1 MISYGKQNISQED
14 IESVV
19 KVLNSDFLTQGPKVP
34 EFEQAL
40 SLSCN
45 AKFCTAVTNA
55 TAALHL
61 ALLSID
67 VGPGD
72 IVWTTPITFAATAN
86 AIRLTGADIMFI
98 DIDITTFNIDPL
110 TIEKKLHQTQ
120 KSELPKAIIA
130 VHMAGSSVNMKK
142 LHQACQAYN
151 IKLIE
156 DASHALG
163 ATSNGALTGSCAFSD
178 ITVFSFHPVKMITT
192 AEGGAILTNS
202 QAIDSKVKL
211 LRTHGITRDHQNPNY
226 LKYPWYYEQTHL
238 GYNYRMSDLQAALGL
253 TQLKKLDRFVSK
265 RNMLANVYKQQL
277 ENSSVH
283 VQKTSDQDISSYHLF
298 IIRLQN
304 THDRDNVYTEFL
316 KLGVRCN
323 FHYIPIY
330 RFPYYVSLYGKQEK
344 KFPNSELYFRT
355 ALTIPLYVDL
365 SSAQIEEFASNVIAT
380 IS

>member
-1 MISYGKQNISQED
+1 MINYGKHSLSEED
-14 IESVV
+14 
-19 KVLNSDFLTQGPKVP
+19 LNSVKEVLQSEYLTTGPKVP

-40 SLSCN
+40 SLRCN

-72 IVWTTPITFAATAN
+72 VVWTTPITFAATAN
-86 AIRLTGADIMFI
+86 AIRLTGADVVFI
-98 DIDITTFNIDPL
+98 DIDITTFNIDPV
-110 TIEKKLHQTQ
+110 TVEKKLHQTP
-120 KSELPKAIIA
+120 KCELPKAIIA

-142 LHQACQAYN
+142 IQQACQAYN
-151 IKLIE
+151 IRLIE

-202 QAIDSKVKL
+202 HAIDKRVKL
-211 LRTHGITRDHQNPNY
+211 LRSHGITRDHQNPNY

-265 RNMLANVYKQQL
+265 RNMLANVYKKQL
-277 ENSSVH
+277 TNSSVH

-304 THDRDNVYTEFL
+304 AHERDSVYNEFL
-316 KLGVRCN
+316 KLDVRCN

-330 RFPYYVSLYGKQEK
+330 RFPYYISIYGKQEN

-365 SSAQIEEFASNVIAT
+365 CSAQIEEFASTVITT
-380 IS
+380 IT

>member
-1 MISYGKQNISQED
+1 
-14 IESVV
+14 
-19 KVLNSDFLTQGPKVP
+19 
-34 EFEQAL
+34 
-40 SLSCN
+40 
-45 AKFCTAVTNA
+45 
-55 TAALHL
+55 
-61 ALLSID
+61 
-67 VGPGD
+67 
-72 IVWTTPITFAATAN
+72 
-86 AIRLTGADIMFI
+86 
-98 DIDITTFNIDPL
+98 
-110 TIEKKLHQTQ
+110 
-120 KSELPKAIIA
+120 
-130 VHMAGSSVNMKK
+130 
-142 LHQACQAYN
+142 
-151 IKLIE
+151 
-156 DASHALG
+156 
-163 ATSNGALTGSCAFSD
+163 
-178 ITVFSFHPVKMITT
+178 
-192 AEGGAILTNS
+192 
-202 QAIDSKVKL
+202 
-211 LRTHGITRDHQNPNY
+211 
-226 LKYPWYYEQTHL
+226 
-238 GYNYRMSDLQAALGL
+238 MSDLQAALGV

-304 THDRDNVYTEFL
+304 THDRDNVYTELL